1 MKTFSLTKRVG
12 GPDQADDECDIEYRA
27 VDEKYTIASN
37 VPDWLASILCAAPD
51 LLAVCQRLLAWA
63 DDPTENVAT
72 GTGSNAGWV
81 KMQADTFQ
89 DVMDIADAASAAIA
103 KAEGKP

>member
-37 VPDWLASILCAAPD
+37 VPD
-51 LLAVCQRLLAWA
+51 
-63 DDPTENVAT
+63 
-72 GTGSNAGWV
+72 
-81 KMQADTFQ
+81 
-89 DVMDIADAASAAIA
+89 
-103 KAEGKP
+103 